1 MKHQKYCVYRNVL
14 FISLAVLTLF
24 LCLCVI
30 LHFAADRFIKYTQ
43 QEVSNIPSMVPVALA
58 QEEAERLYQNLE
70 IREEQVSQEIPGIIS
85 MDISQD
91 SEFLLAGKDSIL
103 VLDRNF
109 SPQTQ
114 ISLTVNSAFYVLWN
128 GKNIFIILE
137 RGDDCVEITQQ
148 GYLVGAY
155 KISTADSQNE
165 KFLQAI
171 RSRNEWKTGTGLY
184 RLERAPGL
192 LCLFANGEYSR
203 LIVTYGDGRT
213 ETLLDTTEN
222 LWKPVIF
229 FMVVVSVGLVLVTAV
244 IVLKVHHI

>member
-114 ISLTVNSAFYVLWN
+114 ISLTVNSAVYVLWN

-148 GYLVGAY
+148 GDLVGAY

-192 LCLFANGEYSR
+192 LCLFVNGEYSR

>member
-109 SPQTQ
+109 SLQTQ

-148 GYLVGAY
+148 GDLVGAY